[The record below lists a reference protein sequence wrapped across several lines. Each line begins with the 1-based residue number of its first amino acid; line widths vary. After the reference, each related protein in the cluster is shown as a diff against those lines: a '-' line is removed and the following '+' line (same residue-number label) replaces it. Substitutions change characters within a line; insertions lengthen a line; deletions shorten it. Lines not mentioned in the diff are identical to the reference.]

1 MRQQCQERIRSLG
14 SFELTV
20 SEESGS
26 CPRCGEAMRV
36 QKTIPRTGQ
45 TLTHGAFNARETV
58 HCCASQCHWPSGAV
72 VTRRA
77 ACLSEALLP
86 SSNVGYDVMVF
97 VGMDRFLRYRQREQT
112 QAALL
117 EQGIQISTG
126 EVSKLSRKFVH
137 YLTRLHR
144 SRASDIKAV
153 FERDGGWPL
162 HVDATGEAGRG
173 TMLAVIAGWRGW
185 VLGSWKI
192 STERADLILPCL
204 RDVVGRFGPPCA
216 AVRDLGK
223 AVTPALNDLVS
234 ELELDIPV
242 LACHQHFLADVGKDL
257 LNTAHAELRDLFRR
271 TKVRP
276 NLRALVR
283 EIGREIGTD
292 IDESRKTV
300 LDWQAVT
307 DEHRIDS
314 GRDGKATVRALAQW
328 VLDFKAQGSGL
339 DFPFDRPYLNLFDR
353 CTAALRATDAFLR
366 TPPQD
371 TKVTRL
377 LERFHRY
384 LEPTAS
390 QVPFHQIATR
400 LRRRTASFDELRK
413 VLRSAATLPEGET
426 ADDLDQMHQ
435 QLNDLAAALQTR
447 RPGRG
452 PAKDTRDAIDLI
464 LQHIDTHGRNLWG
477 HAIRL
482 PNSAGG
488 GIRLVSR
495 TNYLAESFFAGVKH
509 DERLRSGHR
518 NLGYTL
524 EHLPNN
530 VALVRNLARDDYVTT
545 VCGSLD
551 ELPRAFAQLDST
563 ERDQN
568 RLGVPQQQGHQDTL
582 GTILNMA
589 SASLPTADRR
599 VIRTPAMDR
608 KVAAAAR
615 SRAPRIS
622 H

>member
-1 MRQQCQERIRSLG
+1 
-14 SFELTV
+14 
-20 SEESGS
+20 
-26 CPRCGEAMRV
+26 MRV

-45 TLTHGAFNARETV
+45 TLTHGAFEARETV
-58 HCCASQCHWPSGAV
+58 HCCTSQCHWPSGAV

-77 ACLSEALLP
+77 ECLSKALLP
-86 SSNVGYDVMVF
+86 SSNLGYDVMVF
-97 VGMDRFLRYRQREQT
+97 VGMDRFLRYHQREQT

-117 EQGIQISTG
+117 DQGIQISTG
-126 EVSKLSRKFVH
+126 EVTKLSRKFVH
-137 YLTRLHR
+137 YLARLHR

-204 RDVVGRFGPPCA
+204 RDIVGRFGPPCA

-234 ELELDIPV
+234 ELDLDTPV
-242 LACHQHFLADVGKDL
+242 FACHQHFLADVGKDL
-257 LNTAHAELRDLFRR
+257 LNPAHAELRGLFRR
-271 TKVRP
+271 AKVCP

-283 EIGREIGTD
+283 KIGREIGTD
-292 IDESRKTV
+292 IDESRKAV
-300 LDWQAVT
+300 LDWQAIA

-314 GRDGKATVRALAQW
+314 GRNGKATVRALAQW

-339 DFPFDRPYLNLFDR
+339 DFPFDRPYLDLFDR

-371 TKVTRL
+371 TKVIRL

-384 LEPTAS
+384 LEPAAS
-390 QVPFHQIATR
+390 QVPFRQVATR
-400 LRRRTASFDELRK
+400 LRCRTALFDELRN
-413 VLRSAATLPEGET
+413 VLRIAATLPESET
-426 ADDLDQMHQ
+426 AEDLDQMHQ
-435 QLNDLAAALQTR
+435 QLNDLVAALEKR

-452 PAKDTRDAIDLI
+452 PAKDTRDAIDVI
-464 LQHIDTHGRNLWG
+464 LQHIEIHGRNLWG

-482 PNSAGG
+482 SNSAGG

-495 TNYLAESFFAGVKH
+495 TNYLAESFFAGLKH

-518 NLGYTL
+518 NLGHTL
-524 EHLPNN
+524 EHLPDN

-551 ELPRAFAQLDST
+551 ELPRAFAQLDSI
-563 ERDQN
+563 ERDEN
-568 RLGVPQQQGHQDTL
+568 RLGVPQQQDQQDTL
-582 GTILNMA
+582 GTILNTA

-599 VIRTPAMDR
+599 VVRTPAMDR

-615 SRAPRIS
+615 SRAPRLS